1 VHPDPGGFAFSTG
14 VSTTD
19 FANVLI
25 RYLRLRGWTRVAL
38 ITGTDATG
46 ADFDVQ
52 IARTLALRENAGLT
66 LVAHEHFNPADLS
79 VAAQVSRI
87 KAAAP
92 QVVVTWST
100 GTPFAT
106 VLHGLADAGL
116 DLPVTGVP
124 SNQNFA
130 QMAQYAAFLPR
141 NLYFPSHRA
150 VTQNG
155 TGNGPVRDAQ
165 LVYFGAFKQIGVRP
179 DFATNLV
186 WDPVMIMV
194 AALRSIG
201 PNATAEQLR
210 AYVAGLHSW
219 AGING
224 IYDFRANDQR
234 GIGIGA
240 INIQRWDQARN
251 DFVAVSKPGGTPF

>member
-1 VHPDPGGFAFSTG
+1 
-14 VSTTD
+14 
-19 FANVLI
+19 L
-25 RYLRLRGWTRVAL
+25 AL
-38 ITGTDATG
+38 IAGTDATG

-52 IARTLALRENAGLT
+52 IARTLALRENADLK

-79 VAAQVSRI
+79 VAAQISRI
-87 KAAAP
+87 KASAP
-92 QVVVTWST
+92 QVILTWST

-106 VLHGLADAGL
+106 VLHGLQDGGVE
-116 DLPVTGVP
+116 LPVTAVP

-130 QMAQYAAFLPR
+130 QMGQYAAFLPR
-141 NLYFPSHRA
+141 ELYFPSHRA

-155 TGNGPVRDAQ
+155 TGKGPIRDAQ
-165 LVYFGAFKQIGVRP
+165 LVYYAAFASIGARP

-194 AALRSIG
+194 SALRSIG
-201 PNATAEQLR
+201 PNATAEQIR
-210 AYVAGLHSW
+210 GYVANLHSW

-224 IYDFRANDQR
+224 IYDFRSNDQR

-240 INIQRWDQARN
+240 INMQRWDQSRN
-251 DFVAVSKPGGTPF
+251 DFVAVSKPGGVPF